1 MAETLKPKEIQTRI
15 ALKYDTYVN
24 WTTHNPVLLRGEVAV
39 ATVPTGTTATDGTT
53 PLMANLPN
61 VVMKVGNGTNRYND
75 LPFVSALAADV
86 YEWAKS
92 ETKPTY
98 SASEI
103 VDLAEYIDDRAD
115 VDSNTKYTI
124 VPVEGTAY
132 KFELKYKELTDTEF
146 KSFDS
151 PVYIDLSILS
161 TVKQTTEDN
170 RAFIETIQGGV
181 TDKSMA
187 EMVAAGLSELN
198 TAEGGIT
205 NPEGDGLHVTIVQE
219 NGLITGVNA
228 VIDAE
233 TYDEYGAAT
242 RVKDELEKGAL
253 KNLNEAI
260 QRIEGDGDTSIQG
273 KINSTLSQLELPK
286 LEGVAAGT
294 TLEFV

>member
-15 ALKYDTYVN
+15 ALKYDTYVE
-24 WTTHNPVLLRGEVAV
+24 WTTRNPVLLRGEVAI
-39 ATVPTGTTATDGTT
+39 ATIPVGTTTT
-53 PLMANLPN
+53 NNAPLMANLPN
-61 VVMKVGNGTNRYND
+61 VVIKVGNGENRYND
-75 LPFVSALAADV
+75 LPFLSALAADV

-92 ETKPTY
+92 DTKPTY

-103 VDLAEYIDDRAD
+103 AGLEDYIAERAD
-115 VDSNTKYTI
+115 LDTNTQYTI
-124 VPVEGTAY
+124 VPVSGTDY
-132 KFELKYKELTDTEF
+132 KFELKYKELVDADF
-146 KSFDS
+146 KSFV
-151 PVYIDLSILS
+151 PEVYIDLSVLS
-161 TVKQTTEDN
+161 EVEDKVEEN
-170 RAFIETIQGGV
+170 SNFIKTIQGGV

-233 TYDEYGAAT
+233 TYDEYGAAAT
-242 RVKDELEKGAL
+242 VKDELEKGAL